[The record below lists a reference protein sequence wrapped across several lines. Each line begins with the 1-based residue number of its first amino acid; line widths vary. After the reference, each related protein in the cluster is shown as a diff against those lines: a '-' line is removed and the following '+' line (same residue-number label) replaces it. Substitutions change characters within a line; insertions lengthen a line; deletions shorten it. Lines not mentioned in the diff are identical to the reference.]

1 MIILAK
7 KKPNSKG
14 NSDTSV
20 QRSEHAT
27 PANAKNAPPNNT
39 PYIVIIALLLVVI
52 AYLLSGGGSN
62 PTASTSTPI
71 PTSNQPDSNTFN
83 QATLYTGNIP
93 EPYLKPEF
101 AGFFPDNISGMR
113 RVKLLHDSL
122 NDESGGR
129 FASKVEDS
137 AHILYISD
145 SVQTNFEVEYSVYK
159 MESAEAANEVLAYY
173 TTETGWNTLPKQ
185 FDDITFWI
193 WQGFLE
199 GAGRPYGMYFY
210 WDSINSG
217 AFLPIERQGTS
228 YIAQANAD
236 LLCMHGETVQDEYFI
251 MVDVH
256 APFDKVNAL
265 SDQMLAEAAKQITA
279 QKNQT

>member
-1 MIILAK
+1 VIILAK
-7 KKPNSKG
+7 KKPISKG
-14 NSDTSV
+14 SSGTSV

-27 PANAKNAPPNNT
+27 PAKEKNAPPNST

-62 PTASTSTPI
+62 PAAPT
-71 PTSNQPDSNTFN
+71 PTSNLPDTNTFD
-83 QATLYTGNIP
+83 QATLYTGDIP

-101 AGFFPDNISGMR
+101 VGFFPDNISGMR
-113 RVKLLHDSL
+113 RVKLLLDPL

-137 AHILYISD
+137 AHVIYISD

-159 MESAEAANEVLAYY
+159 MESAEAASEVLTYY

-185 FDDITFWI
+185 FGDITFWI

-199 GAGRPYGMYFY
+199 GAKRPNGMYFY
-210 WDSINSG
+210 WDSINNG

-236 LLCMHGETVQDEYFI
+236 LLCLHGETVQDEYFI

-256 APFDKVNAL
+256 APFENVNGL
-265 SDQMLAEAAKQITA
+265 SDQMFTEAAKQIIS

>member
-1 MIILAK
+1 LAK
-7 KKPNSKG
+7 KKPISKG
-14 NSDTSV
+14 SSGTSV

-27 PANAKNAPPNNT
+27 PAKEKNAPPNST
-39 PYIVIIALLLVVI
+39 PYIVIIALLLVII

-62 PTASTSTPI
+62 PAAPAPA
-71 PTSNQPDSNTFN
+71 PTSIQPDTNTFD

-113 RVKLLHDSL
+113 RVKLLMDSL
-122 NDESGGR
+122 NDESEGR

-159 MESAEAANEVLAYY
+159 MESAEAASEVLTYY
-173 TTETGWNTLPKQ
+173 TTETGWNNLPKQ
-185 FDDITFWI
+185 FGDITFWI

-199 GAGRPYGMYFY
+199 GAGRPNGMYFY
-210 WDSINSG
+210 WDSINNG
-217 AFLPIERQGTS
+217 AFLPIERQGTN

-236 LLCMHGETVQDEYFI
+236 LLCLHGETVQDEYFI

-256 APFDKVNAL
+256 APFENVNEL
-265 SDQMLAEAAKQITA
+265 SDQMFAEAAKQISS